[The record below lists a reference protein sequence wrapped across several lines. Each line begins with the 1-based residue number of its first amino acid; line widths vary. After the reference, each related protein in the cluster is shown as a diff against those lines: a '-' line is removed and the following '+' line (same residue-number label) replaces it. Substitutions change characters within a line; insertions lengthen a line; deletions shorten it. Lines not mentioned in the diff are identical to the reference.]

1 MQTIPI
7 SLAAPGMVIAAEIK
21 SGGEATGRILCGKGV
36 NLTDSLINRLRQMG
50 IESLT
55 VEGHPVKVEGEETIE
70 TMLGTLDRRFSRVVD
85 DPLMMRM
92 KEMYRKEII
101 RSMGE

>member
-7 SLAAPGMVIAAEIK
+7 SLAAPGMVVAAEIR
-21 SGGEATGRILCGKGV
+21 SGGESTGRVLCGKGV
-36 NLTDSLINRLRQMG
+36 NLTASLIQRLQQLG

-55 VEGHPVKVEGEETIE
+55 VEGHPIKMEGEETLE
-70 TMLGTLDRRFSRVVD
+70 TMLKALDRRFSRTSD
-85 DPLMMRM
+85 DPLMMRV